1 MSKGGPRISTSRY
14 ASRAPSREE
23 RPQAE
28 AAPEHALGPE
38 SVLASEQQAA
48 ASPDRLFGDRI
59 ARLMEKAMPKDR
71 GVHQRNQRP
80 DERPEQR
87 HHHEHHQEYTGEAAA
102 VGHTGRAPS
111 DENVLHQ
118 PDGAAWFRHQD
129 WAQPQAAAWNG
140 PDERPL
146 LDPSILIA
154 AVWRWRNL
162 IAIATLLGALVGVMI
177 ALSTPHRYYA
187 ESRLFVDPREVRV
200 TEDDVRNQ
208 QLSTEAILAII
219 DSQLQILSSTTVL
232 EQVIAELG
240 LAQDA
245 EFNGSLSTGGLSGG
259 IAILKEIIT
268 GKDPA
273 SDAEQ
278 IALEHLRDAVSVS
291 RDTQTFVIIVGVDT
305 RDPEK
310 SALIANKI
318 VDTYLDSEGAAQS
331 GLLER
336 TSEAID
342 TRINALRSDLD
353 EAEREVER
361 FKAENGIVGVGG
373 GQSIDDKEILAISDQ
388 LANAR
393 AVKVG
398 VRVKAQNLAKADP
411 EEVLSGSFPEEF
423 LSSNLIDLRKQ
434 YTQTKSTADSLA
446 TQLGP
451 RHPQYVSA
459 QQSLETI
466 RAEITRELR
475 RIVASSQSEL
485 QRAVETEQE
494 LASQMAV
501 AKSRAMDQS
510 VEFVTLRELERKAT
524 ATREIYEAF
533 LRRSRETSER
543 SNLSTRNVRVISPA
557 EAPLNPMGP
566 SRKFIAAGGMVG
578 GFFLGL
584 GLALLAGALESIR
597 AFSAAG
603 RPPGAPQFFPDPS
616 FPDPRTPPGGAGRK
630 TRSDQGDASSGHNA
644 PAAQGAEAGYAA
656 SRAKA
661 ERQDAMEQDLAANMA
676 EAAAQAIADTE
687 PKQSVEPQPD
697 LAAQP
702 PVQPPVQTQVQPQA
716 QTPVQPAASQ
726 AWSAPQPSGM
736 HPDYPP
742 HPQTYQ
748 GQPYPPQLHDQQPHQ
763 QAFAHPAP
771 YPAASQYGGQ
781 HGPQSGA
788 QHGAA
793 MPGFVPAAMVPQ
805 QPVPQPWY
813 PVQQNFGYPAA
824 QLPPAHPHAVPHP
837 ASVNWP
843 GSLPVMPHQP
853 ISLQQQAY
861 PAAVPPVAPPAYP
874 PQPVAAPAAPQARVQ
889 AQDPVSSP
897 APAQVTEPARVADPD
912 NAAPSDP
919 EVDRIRRQ
927 MDQLRSRIG
936 GHPAARRR
944 A

>member
-1 MSKGGPRISTSRY
+1 MLDHAPE
-14 ASRAPSREE
+14 APSGHGAVPRAGS
-23 RPQAE
+23 R
-28 AAPEHALGPE
+28 
-38 SVLASEQQAA
+38 SVLASAPTSAPRPVAGSLLTVAKGSPRVSTSRFAGNDQARQQPAEAVSAPEPQAA
-48 ASPDRLFGDRI
+48 PTTPRSFGARIAQLVGGVAPPDRSSGSSKERSGDADTFEPVAPGPSRER
-59 ARLMEKAMPKDR
+59 ALYPADKAAS
-71 GVHQRNQRP
+71 G
-80 DERPEQR
+80 
-87 HHHEHHQEYTGEAAA
+87 
-102 VGHTGRAPS
+102 
-111 DENVLHQ
+111 
-118 PDGAAWFRHQD
+118 HQD
-129 WAQPQAAAWNG
+129 EWAQPAPQSWDG

-162 IAIATLLGALVGVMI
+162 IAVATILGAVVGVMI
-177 ALSTPHRYYA
+177 ALATPHKYYA

-219 DSQLQILSSTTVL
+219 DSQLQILSSTSVL

-245 EFNGSLSTGGLSGG
+245 EFNGSLSAGGLSGG
-259 IAILKEIIT
+259 IAIIKEIIT

-353 EAEREVER
+353 QAEREVER

-423 LSSNLIDLRKQ
+423 LSSNLVDLRKQ

-446 TQLGP
+446 TRLGP

-459 QQSLETI
+459 RQSLETI

-566 SRKFIAAGGMVG
+566 SRKFIAVGGMVG
-578 GFFLGL
+578 GFFVGL
-584 GLALLAGALESIR
+584 GLALLAGAMESIR
-597 AFSAAG
+597 AF
-603 RPPGAPQFFPDPS
+603 GATGK
-616 FPDPRTPPGGAGRK
+616 RPGGRRLSPNPPFPGPRVPP
-630 TRSDQGDASSGHNA
+630 RGPNRNHWPDQGDASTAHNA
-644 PAAQGAEAGYAA
+644 RAAQGRAAGYAA
-656 SRAKA
+656 SRAEA
-661 ERQDAMEQDLAANMA
+661 ELEDAMAQEMA
-676 EAAAQAIADTE
+676 DAAAQAISDVR
-687 PKQSVEPQPD
+687 PKQPVETPP
-697 LAAQP
+697 AQP
-702 PVQPPVQTQVQPQA
+702 PLQPHLQQQ
-716 QTPVQPAASQ
+716 VQPAA
-726 AWSAPQPSGM
+726 
-736 HPDYPP
+736 HPAYPP
-742 HPQTYQ
+742 HPQ
-748 GQPYPPQLHDQQPHQ
+748 PYHQPHQ
-763 QAFAHPAP
+763 QGFAHPVP
-771 YPAASQYGGQ
+771 YAVPPHQGGV
-781 HGPQSGA
+781 
-788 QHGAA
+788 
-793 MPGFVPAAMVPQ
+793 MPGFVPAAVVYQ
-805 QPVPQPWY
+805 QPVAQPGY
-813 PVQQNFGYPAA
+813 PAQQAYCYPAA
-824 QLPPAHPHAVPHP
+824 QHP
-837 ASVNWP
+837 AGPYP
-843 GSLPVMPHQP
+843 GSPTWPAPAPVMPHQP
-853 ISLQQQAY
+853 LAAAMH
-861 PAAVPPVAPPAYP
+861 PAVPPAYAPQPALAVAP
-874 PQPVAAPAAPQARVQ
+874 V
-889 AQDPVSSP
+889 P
-897 APAQVTEPARVADPD
+897 APAPTQPASQHGHQGHVPTGD
-912 NAAPSDP
+912 APGDS

-927 MDQLRSRIG
+927 MDKLRSRIG